1 MASIFKPK
9 GKTKYVILYH
19 DENGRRRK
27 KTSATDKAGTQRIA
41 RDMENR
47 VALRREGL
55 IDPAAESFSASEARP
70 LSAHLEDFRKALRDK
85 GAPPSMSTSPRTA
98 RPASWPLPGPAG

>member
-27 KTSATDKAGTQRIA
+27 KIGATDKAVTLRIA
-41 RDMENR
+41 RDLENR

-55 IDPAAESFSASEARP
+55 IDLAAESFAASEARP
-70 LSAHLEDFRKALRDK
+70 LSAHLDEFRKALRDEGNTPK
-85 GAPPSMSTSPRTA
+85 HADVTSNRAA
-98 RPASWPLPGPAG
+98 RVL